1 MLEGDLAVFL
11 DSNELRGGKRL
22 KGVIIFSDALIP
34 EKSQLFWYIFPPT
47 DKASDGWI
55 KLLSK

>member
-1 MLEGDLAVFL
+1 MAVFL

-22 KGVIIFSDALIP
+22 KGVIIFSDDLIP